1 MNRVSSISQQ
11 DRPRRIMPT
20 MRILLNLIIG
30 LQALLGIWW
39 IGPLLRHDGDFST
52 LYVLAISVVANG
64 LFFLVAAWAMWKH
77 KELRRRAAILM
88 ILPVALYLFPFAV
101 KAVFGGPLLGARRNL
116 ALVLFGGAILAFCLA
131 FPKKVFDLLPGT
143 LVQSRFLNWLLILSL
158 AAAWLFPIAV
168 GIQLV
173 TSGSAGSMS
182 GNAAAYAVILLSR
195 YIITVGAGALA
206 LMLWA
211 WIGLRGDNNSPSR
224 KLHIAQLVMGF
235 PRLVFGV
242 ITISWLAGQ
251 L

>member
-1 MNRVSSISQQ
+1 MNRISSISQQ
-11 DRPRRIMPT
+11 DRLRRRMPT
-20 MRILLNLIIG
+20 VRVLLNLIIG

-77 KELRRRAAILM
+77 KELRRRAAVVM
-88 ILPVALYLFPFAV
+88 ILPVALYLFPFAI

-116 ALVLFGGAILAFCLA
+116 ALVLLGGAILAFCLA
-131 FPKKVFDLLPGT
+131 FPKKVFELLPGT
-143 LVQSRFLNWLLILSL
+143 LVQSRFLNWLLILGL
-158 AAAWLFPIAV
+158 AAAWLLPIAV
-168 GIQLV
+168 AIQF
-173 TSGSAGSMS
+173 TSSGSVSNMS
-182 GNAAAYAVILLSR
+182 GNAAAYAVILLSW
-195 YIITVGAGALA
+195 YIIIVGAAALV

-224 KLHIAQLVMGF
+224 NLHIAQLVMGF
-235 PRLVFGV
+235 PSLVVGV